1 MLRLWRDKYCVAL
14 CPDQLVAI
22 RCGKG
27 LRSAVDFKFSETLAP
42 IPGEPAWAAAAEAL
56 SRFLSTAE
64 AGAGNLGIVLSN
76 HFVRYMLVP
85 WSARIASVEEFRNY
99 AAAAFE
105 EVYGE
110 TAAAWEVCFSPDRA
124 GLPRLAAAVDRALL
138 ESVRA
143 AAGRS
148 RLRLKSVQPYLM
160 AAYNRLALPRPERDF
175 VFMLVEAG
183 RVCILTAEGKTWRQV
198 SAVTAPA
205 DPAGLVALL
214 EREIRLAGLQAETA
228 LPVFIHASQRPGLT
242 LAPFQGNSPQLL
254 ELKPVAGLA
263 PITGAAY
270 GMAATMV

>member
-1 MLRLWRDKYCVAL
+1 MLPLWRDKYCVAL

-22 RCGKG
+22 RCARG
-27 LRSAVDFKFSETLAP
+27 LRGSVDFKISETLAP
-42 IPGEPAWAAAAEAL
+42 LPGEPAWAAAAEAL
-56 SRFLSTAE
+56 GRFLAAPE
-64 AGAGNLGIVLSN
+64 AGAGNLSIVLSN

-85 WSARIASVEEFRNY
+85 WSAQIASVEEFRNY

-110 TAAAWEVCFSPDRA
+110 AAAEWEVCFSPERA

-148 RLRLKSVQPYLM
+148 RLRLQSVQPYLM
-160 AAYNRLALPRPERDF
+160 AAYNRVGQLRPERDF
-175 VFMLVEAG
+175 VFMLVEAD
-183 RVCILTAEGKTWRQV
+183 RVCILIAEGRTWRQV

-205 DPAGLVALL
+205 DPAALVALL
-214 EREIRLAGLQAETA
+214 EREIRLAGLQGEAA
-228 LPVFIHASQRPGLT
+228 PPVFVHASQRPGLT
-242 LAPFQGNSPQLL
+242 LPPFQGKAPQVL
-254 ELKPVAGLA
+254 ELKALAGLS

-270 GMAATMV
+270 AMAATMV